1 LSNFMNEPIME
12 RWERTIQE
20 TAAML
25 VYPPTPDIAGR
36 VRSRLAS
43 QREASSRQWTVSG
56 QRSAVSRRQLAWVAA
71 LVLALLVGSLLFVPE
86 LRAALLRVLQIGPIR
101 VFVDETLPEP
111 TTVPTATPL
120 ASPTAEP
127 LDVAMTRPPAA
138 TASLSPTPTSPP
150 HSLALSQLG
159 EPVTL
164 AEAQEAVSFSIVQ
177 PDYPEGIG
185 APDAAYLHTSGNVT
199 AVTLVWSQPE
209 NPDRIWFTLT
219 QIPLSEFEFALKWAR
234 EEDVREFFLNGQR
247 AIWIQGP
254 HRIQLVN
261 PEIVSTIRMASN
273 VLIWTAGDT
282 TYRIEGDLVL
292 DEATRIAESLPP
304 D

>member
-1 LSNFMNEPIME
+1 MNANEPTMQQ
-12 RWERTIQE
+12 WEKIIQE
-20 TAAML
+20 TAATL
-25 VYPPTPDIAGR
+25 VYPPTPDVAGR
-36 VRSRLAS
+36 VRERLS
-43 QREASSRQWTVSG
+43 IRHKVGSRQ
-56 QRSAVSRRQLAWVAA
+56 SAVGSRQSSVGRRPLAWIVA

-111 TTVPTATPL
+111 TTLPTATAL

-127 LDVAMTRPPAA
+127 LNAVMTRPA
-138 TASLSPTPTSPP
+138 TTPTPTMPP

-159 EPVTL
+159 EPVTF
-164 AEAQEAVSFSIVQ
+164 AEAQEEVNFSIVR
-177 PDYPEGIG
+177 PGYPEGIG
-185 APDAAYLHTSGNVT
+185 APDAAYLHRSGNVT
-199 AVTLVWSQPE
+199 AVTLTWSQPE
-209 NPDRIWFTLT
+209 NSEQIWFTLT

-273 VLIWTAGDT
+273 VLIWTAGDM
-282 TYRIEGDLVL
+282 TYRLEGNIEL
-292 DEATRIAESLPP
+292 DEARQIAESLE
-304 D
+304 

>member
-1 LSNFMNEPIME
+1 MNANEPTMQQ
-12 RWERTIQE
+12 WEKIIQE
-20 TAAML
+20 TAATL
-25 VYPPTPDIAGR
+25 VYPPTPDIAGQ
-36 VRSRLAS
+36 VRERLS
-43 QREASSRQWTVSG
+43 IRQKVGSRQ
-56 QRSAVSRRQLAWVAA
+56 SAVGSRQSSVGRRPLAWVIA

-86 LRAALLRVLQIGPIR
+86 LRAALLRVLEIGPIR

-111 TTVPTATPL
+111 TALPTATAL

-127 LDVAMTRPPAA
+127 LDAAMTRPPAA
-138 TASLSPTPTSPP
+138 TAGLSPTPTTPP

-185 APDAAYLHTSGNVT
+185 APEAAYLHRSGDVT
-199 AVTLVWSQPE
+199 AVTVVWFWPEQP
-209 NPDRIWFTLT
+209 DQVWFSLT

-247 AIWIQGP
+247 AVWIEGP

-273 VLIWTAGDT
+273 VLIWTAGDM
-282 TYRIEGDLVL
+282 TYRLEGNIEL
-292 DEATRIAESLPP
+292 DEARQIAESLE
-304 D
+304 